1 TLIMLAFYIFLNTFL
16 GIVLFAPPI
25 AGVTRWMNFGP
36 FQFQPSELAKLILPA
51 FLAFYYSKLKNKKNI
66 IINVLIPLILC
77 LLIIFLIFL
86 EPDLS
91 TTLLILV
98 ISLITMFLGI
108 EDKGVMIFFII
119 FMLVIGIT
127 IFIFQDRFLQSYQI
141 SRLTQEDPFQ
151 SQ

>member
-1 TLIMLAFYIFLNTFL
+1 GFIGAVGAFLFGNLFINNTLIMLAFYIFLNTFL

-66 IINVLIPLILC
+66 ITNVLIPLILC
-77 LLIIFLIFL
+77 LLSIFLIFL

-108 EDKGVMIFFII
+108 EDKSVMIFFII

-127 IFIFQDRFLQSYQI
+127 IFIFQD
-141 SRLTQEDPFQ
+141 
-151 SQ
+151 